1 MKRLLI
7 VLCFILTLSSCGLL
21 KRATTERVVVIT
33 QVDTVLKINL
43 DGYRPLADTRP
54 LTDTAR
60 VETNTGTSIAYVS
73 PINGTV
79 TVQFMPKTFDVP
91 IVINQK
97 TKEFKKESE
106 PMAKL
111 ILKAIIIFMS
121 FVVFFLGFLIWYI
134 DRKIKKFTKI

>member
-7 VLCFILTLSSCGLL
+7 VLCFIFTLSSCGLL
-21 KRATTERVVVIT
+21 KRVTTERVVVIT

-43 DGYRPLADTRP
+43 DGYRPLANTRP
-54 LTDTAR
+54 QADTAR

-91 IVINQK
+91 ILINQK

-106 PMAKL
+106 PMTKL
-111 ILKAIIIFMS
+111 ILKALAILLAFC
-121 FVVFFLGFLIWYI
+121 VFFFGFLIWYLN
-134 DRKIKKFTKI
+134 RKIFKLIGK

>member
-7 VLCFILTLSSCGLL
+7 VLCFISTLSSCGLL
-21 KRATTERVVVIT
+21 KRVTTERVVVIT

-54 LTDTAR
+54 VTDTAK
-60 VETNTGTSIAYVS
+60 VETNTGTSVAYVS

-91 IVINQK
+91 ILINQK

-106 PMAKL
+106 PMVKL
-111 ILKAIIIFMS
+111 ILKALAILLAFC
-121 FVVFFLGFLIWYI
+121 VFFFGFLIWYL
-134 DRKIKKFTKI
+134 DRKIFKLIGK

>member
-21 KRATTERVVVIT
+21 KRVTTERVVVIT

-54 LTDTAR
+54 VTDTAR

-91 IVINQK
+91 ILINQK

-111 ILKAIIIFMS
+111 ILKALAILLAFC
-121 FVVFFLGFLIWYI
+121 VFFFGFLIWYL
-134 DRKIKKFTKI
+134 DRKIFKLIGK